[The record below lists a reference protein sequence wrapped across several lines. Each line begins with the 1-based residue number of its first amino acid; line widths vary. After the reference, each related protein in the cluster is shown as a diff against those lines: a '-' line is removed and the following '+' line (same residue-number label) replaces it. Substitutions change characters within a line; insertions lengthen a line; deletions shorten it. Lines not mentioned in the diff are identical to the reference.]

1 MKLLTTL
8 RRWTAFNAVG
18 VAGAAVQLAT
28 LAALVRGAGV
38 HPVVATALAVETAVI
53 HNFAW
58 HQRWT
63 WRDRPTGSIRGD
75 VRRFARFQMLNGF
88 ISLAGNVGLV
98 AWLSLTLHVP
108 PLAANL
114 AAIVVCSALNFVVS
128 DGLIFRR
135 RHAVLQLCSRA
146 GDATR
151 A

>member
-1 MKLLTTL
+1 MALLTAL
-8 RRWTAFNAVG
+8 RRWTVFNAVG

-28 LAALVRGAGV
+28 LAALVRAGV
-38 HPVVATALAVETAVI
+38 HPVVATALSVETAVI

-58 HQRWT
+58 HRRWT
-63 WRDRPTGSIRGD
+63 WRDRPTGSIGGD
-75 VRRFARFQMLNGF
+75 VRRFVRFQMLNGF

-98 AWLSLTLHVP
+98 AWLSITLHVP

-114 AAIVVCSALNFVVS
+114 TAIVVCSAINFVVS
-128 DGLIFRR
+128 DGVIFRR
-135 RHAVLQLCSRA
+135 RDTVLQLCSRA